1 MKVVN
6 TKDNFEVTMR
16 KFKKK
21 VADSGILQAL
31 RDREFYV
38 KPSIA
43 RKLAKGKAVNR
54 WKKYLESQELP
65 KKMY

>member
-6 TKDNFEVTMR
+6 NKDNFEVCMR

-21 VADSGILQAL
+21 VADSGILQDL
-31 RDREFYV
+31 RDREFYL

-43 RKLAKGKAVNR
+43 RKLAKGKAKNR
-54 WKKYLESQELP
+54 WKKYLDSQQLP
-65 KKMY
+65 KKYF

>member
-6 TKDNFEVTMR
+6 TKDNFEVCMR

-21 VADSGILQAL
+21 VQDSGILQTL
-31 RDREFYV
+31 RDREFYT

-43 RKLAKGKAVNR
+43 RKLAKSKAKNR
-54 WKKYLESQELP
+54 WRKYLESQELP

>member
-6 TKDNFEVTMR
+6 TKDNVEVTLR

-21 VADSGILQAL
+21 VADSGMLQTL
-31 RDREFYV
+31 RDREFYT
-38 KPSIA
+38 KPSVA
-43 RKLAKGKAVNR
+43 RKVAKSKAKNR
-54 WKKYLESQELP
+54 WRKYIESQQLP

>member
-1 MKVVN
+1 MKVIN
-6 TKDNFEVTMR
+6 TKDNFEVMMR

-21 VADSGILQAL
+21 VADLGILQTL

-38 KPSIA
+38 KPTIA
-43 RKLAKGKAVNR
+43 KKIAKSKARNR
-54 WKKYLESQELP
+54 WKKYLDSQELP

>member
-1 MKVVN
+1 MKVIN
-6 TKDNFEVTMR
+6 TKDNVDVALR

-21 VADSGILQAL
+21 VADSGKLQDL

-38 KPSIA
+38 KPSVQ
-43 RKLAKGKAVNR
+43 RKLDKNKAKNR
-54 WKKYLESQELP
+54 WKKYLISQELP

>member
-6 TKDNFEVTMR
+6 TKDNFEVTLR

-21 VADSGILQAL
+21 VADSGMLQTL

-38 KPSIA
+38 KPSVL
-43 RKLAKGKAVNR
+43 RKVAKSKAVNR
-54 WKKYLESQELP
+54 WKKYLASQQLP

>member
-6 TKDNFEVTMR
+6 TRENFEVTMR

-21 VADSGILQAL
+21 IADSGILQNL
-31 RDREFYV
+31 REKEFYV
-38 KPSIA
+38 KPSVA
-43 RKLAKGKAVNR
+43 KKLAKGKARNR

>member
-1 MKVVN
+1 MKVIN

-21 VADSGILQAL
+21 VADSGILQTL

-38 KPSIA
+38 KPTIA
-43 RKLAKGKAVNR
+43 KKIAKSKARNR
-54 WKKYLESQELP
+54 WQKYLASQELP